1 MTRNRA
7 SMSFAPGEEPSAGEF
22 FNRELSW
29 LEFNRRVLHE
39 ALDERTPLLERVGF
53 LSIFNSNLDEFFQK
67 RVGGLKRQI
76 AAGVTTRTPDGM
88 LPREQLI
95 AIRQC
100 VLDMIHQQ
108 ADCYLHTLR
117 PALAKQGIYL
127 LEFDQLTEEESRF
140 CQQYFRS
147 NLFPVLTPLT
157 VDPGHPFPFISNL
170 STSLGVTLCSSA
182 SEDPGGVEPLPQFAR
197 VKVPR
202 VLPRWVRLPH
212 PGGAVTNGGPHRF
225 VLLDQIIRQH
235 LSDLFE
241 GMTITEVEPF
251 RVTRNAD
258 VEQDEEDAED
268 LLELIEQ
275 QLRERRF
282 GQTVRLEVD
291 AQPSPAMTQFLME
304 ELELD
309 ESDTYLM
316 PALLDYTDLRP
327 ITDLPLP
334 ALKYEPWTPV
344 VPPRLADEEADIFSI
359 IRSGDVLVHHPYE
372 SFSASVEK
380 FIRAAARDPKVIA
393 IKQTLYRTSADSPF
407 IPELIRAAESGKQVV
422 CLVELKARFDEERN
436 IHVAQ
441 ALEKAGIH
449 VVYGLIGLKTHT
461 KTSLVVRHEAD
472 TMRVYAHIGTGNYN
486 SKTANLYTDLGLFT
500 CNQEITSDLVEM
512 FHFLTGRSQI
522 KDFRKL
528 LIAPINMKRRFVE
541 LIDREIAQTQ
551 AWKARGGEADDP
563 ARPRIIAKMN
573 SLEDRGVCRK
583 LYDASRAGVRIQLI
597 VRGFCCLIPGVRG
610 MSENITVQSV
620 IGRFL
625 EHSRIY
631 YFHNSGN
638 GEYYIG
644 SADWMY
650 RNLND
655 RVECITPILEPALQ
669 QRLRQILEVMLED
682 RRQAWDLG
690 SNGVYVQRKPD
701 PARPE
706 TLQGTHQ
713 RLMEIA
719 RKDAQPAAKQ

>member
-1 MTRNRA
+1 MTQNRV
-7 SMSFAPGEEPSAGEF
+7 SIPPAPGEEPAAGEF

-29 LEFNRRVLHE
+29 LDFNRRVLHE

-76 AAGVTTRTPDGM
+76 AAGVTTRAPDGT
-88 LPREQLI
+88 LPREQLV
-95 AIRQC
+95 AIRRH
-100 VLDMIHQQ
+100 VLDMLHQQ

-117 PALAKQGIYL
+117 PALAGHGIHL
-127 LEFDQLTEEESRF
+127 LDYDQLTDDERRF
-140 CQQYFRS
+140 CRQYFRN

-170 STSLGVTLCSSA
+170 STSLGVTLRPPA
-182 SEDPGGVEPLPQFAR
+182 GDEGGAEALPQFAR

-202 VLPRWVRLPH
+202 VLPHWVRLQP
-212 PGGAVTNGGPHRF
+212 PGAAGGAGGPYRF
-225 VLLDQIIRQH
+225 AQLDQIIRQH
-235 LSDLFE
+235 LQDLFE

-258 VEQDEEDAED
+258 IEQDEEDAED

-291 AQPSPAMTQFLME
+291 AQPSPAMTLFLME

-327 ITDLPLP
+327 VTDLPLP

-344 VPPRLADEEADIFSI
+344 VPARLADDEADIFSI

-372 SFSASVEK
+372 SFSASVER

-407 IPELIRAAESGKQVV
+407 IPELVRAAESGKQVV

-449 VVYGLIGLKTHT
+449 VVYGLVGLKTHT

-472 TMRVYAHIGTGNYN
+472 GMRVYAHIGTGNYN
-486 SKTANLYTDLGLFT
+486 SRTASLYTDLGLFT
-500 CNQEITSDLVEM
+500 CNPDITNDLVEM
-512 FHFLTGRSQI
+512 FHFLTGRSQK

-528 LIAPINMKRRFVE
+528 LIAPTNMKRRFTE
-541 LIDREIAQTQ
+541 MIDREMSQAP
-551 AWKARGGEADDP
+551 AWKDRGAREDDP
-563 ARPRIIAKMN
+563 ARPRIVAKMN

-597 VRGFCCLIPGVRG
+597 VRGFCCLVPGVPG

-631 YFHNSGN
+631 YFHNAGS

-669 QRLRQILEVMLED
+669 QRLRQILDVMLED

-690 SNGVYVQRKPD
+690 SDGVYVQRQPD

-706 TLQGTHQ
+706 TAVGTHQ
-713 RLMEIA
+713 RLMELA

>member
-1 MTRNRA
+1 
-7 SMSFAPGEEPSAGEF
+7 MSFAPGEEPSAGEF